1 MQRREM
7 KNMNNSPLQKGLQW
21 VYNNFKK
28 NTATMLVVTGTIG
41 WGLSSLAQIGAVM
54 FNPKI
59 SREQK
64 SFLVPQEFLDAVVN
78 IGSFFLVTQA
88 TKKIISKMASTGK
101 IAPTKV
107 REFLNKNKVYGDQ
120 VGKLSLDLDEVLK
133 NESKFPKDS
142 YYTYKNFATTVGTV
156 GASIL
161 SSNIITPVLRNTMA
175 SDIQKKYLNNR
186 PQSPDRMRV

>member
-1 MQRREM
+1 
-7 KNMNNSPLQKGLQW
+7 MNSSPFQKGLEW

-59 SREQK
+59 PKEQK

-107 REFLNKNKVYGDQ
+107 REFLNKNKDLYGDK

-133 NESKFPKDS
+133 NEQKFPTES
-142 YYTYKNFATTVGTV
+142 YYAYKNFATTVGTV

-161 SSNIITPVLRNTMA
+161 SSNIITPVIRNTMA

-186 PQSPDRMRV
+186 PQNSGSMRV